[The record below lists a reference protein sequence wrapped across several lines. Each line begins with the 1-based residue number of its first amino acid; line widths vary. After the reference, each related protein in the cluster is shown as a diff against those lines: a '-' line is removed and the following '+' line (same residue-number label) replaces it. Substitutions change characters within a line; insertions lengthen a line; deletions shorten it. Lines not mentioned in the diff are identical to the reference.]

1 MRFRLN
7 AKRKKTEERLVAY
20 GIRTPGQ
27 LEAIGMGSLTRL
39 ILNAARKMLPEIL
52 DGVPA
57 EARNIY
63 LLRVM

>member
-27 LEAIGMGSLTRL
+27 LAVIGMGFCLMTVIASA
-39 ILNAARKMLPEIL
+39 IW
-52 DGVPA
+52 G
-57 EARNIY
+57 
-63 LLRVM
+63 

>member
-1 MRFRLN
+1 M
-7 AKRKKTEERLVAY
+7 VAY

-57 EARNIY
+57 DARSIY